1 MNLINIENL
10 TKSYTERKLFN
21 GASFSLQEGEKVGV
35 IGINGTGKTTL
46 LKMIMGEEET
56 DEGTVTLANHVVL
69 RYLPQHPEFAPD
81 KSSLECVLEGN
92 VTDENRWSIESE
104 AKAMMT
110 RLGIK
115 DFMQPAGQLSGG
127 QRKRLALI
135 SVLLSPA
142 DILLLDEPTNHLDY
156 EMADWL
162 EDYLKKWRGAL
173 IMVTHDRYF
182 LDSVTNRIIE
192 IDKGLI
198 YSYQT
203 NYSGYL
209 ELKTQRQEMELAT
222 ERKRQSIL
230 RVELEWIRRGARAR
244 STKQKAHIQRYEEL
258 RDRQA
263 PVQDSQVELSSIS
276 TRLGKTTVELEHIC
290 KAYGEK
296 KLIDDFSYIFLKG
309 DRVGFV
315 GPNGCGKST
324 LMNALTAAGVLA
336 EDRLFAT
343 LDPTART
350 LRLPDGREVLLVDTV
365 GLVRRLPHQLVEA
378 FHSTLEEAAQA
389 DAILNVCD
397 AASPE
402 AEEQLQLT
410 EDLLR
415 ELRAEEADRPE
426 PPTLRV
432 YNKCDL
438 LGGPIALGGR
448 RAVAISAATGAGLT
462 QLLDTLAAVLPPD
475 RRRVQVL
482 IPFRE
487 GALAERCRRQGAV
500 EKEQFTPEG
509 VQMTVTL
516 GLRELEAVRPYLM
529 ETPPENGAPSA

>member
-1 MNLINIENL
+1 MNKESRMAEQHAESSSERALLVSLDTGDFDAQVSLEELAELARSAGAEVRGSVLQRRSAPDPATCIGAGRLEEIRQVCQNDDIDLLIFDREL
-10 TKSYTERKLFN
+10 TATQHRTLEDLS
-21 GASFSLQEGEKVGV
+21 GV
-35 IGINGTGKTTL
+35 RVVDRTTL
-46 LKMIMGEEET
+46 ILDIFAGRAHSA
-56 DEGTVTLANHVVL
+56 EG
-69 RYLPQHPEFAPD
+69 
-81 KSSLECVLEGN
+81 
-92 VTDENRWSIESE
+92 
-104 AKAMMT
+104 
-110 RLGIK
+110 RL
-115 DFMQPAGQLSGG
+115 
-127 QRKRLALI
+127 
-135 SVLLSPA
+135 
-142 DILLLDEPTNHLDY
+142 
-156 EMADWL
+156 
-162 EDYLKKWRGAL
+162 
-173 IMVTHDRYF
+173 
-182 LDSVTNRIIE
+182 
-192 IDKGLI
+192 
-198 YSYQT
+198 
-203 NYSGYL
+203 
-209 ELKTQRQEMELAT
+209 
-222 ERKRQSIL
+222 
-230 RVELEWIRRGARAR
+230 
-244 STKQKAHIQRYEEL
+244 
-258 RDRQA
+258 
-263 PVQDSQVELSSIS
+263 QVELAQLHYLLPRLAGQGTALS
-276 TRLGKTTVELEHIC
+276 RLGGGIGTRGPGETQLETDRRHIRRRIGYLKNQLEQVKKRRALTRQRREKEGRLTVAL
-290 KAYGEK
+290 
-296 KLIDDFSYIFLKG
+296 
-309 DRVGFV
+309 VGYT
-315 GPNGCGKST
+315 NAGKST

-462 QLLDTLAAVLPPD
+462 QLLDTLAAVLPTD

>member
-1 MNLINIENL
+1 MNKESRMAEQHAESSSERALLVSLDTGDFDAQVSLEELAELARSAGAEVRGSVLQRRSAPDPATCIGAGRLEEIRQVCQNDDIDLLIFDRELTATQHRNL
-10 TKSYTERKLFN
+10 EDLS
-21 GASFSLQEGEKVGV
+21 GV
-35 IGINGTGKTTL
+35 RVVDRTTL
-46 LKMIMGEEET
+46 ILDIFAGRAHSA
-56 DEGTVTLANHVVL
+56 EG
-69 RYLPQHPEFAPD
+69 
-81 KSSLECVLEGN
+81 
-92 VTDENRWSIESE
+92 
-104 AKAMMT
+104 
-110 RLGIK
+110 RL
-115 DFMQPAGQLSGG
+115 
-127 QRKRLALI
+127 
-135 SVLLSPA
+135 
-142 DILLLDEPTNHLDY
+142 
-156 EMADWL
+156 
-162 EDYLKKWRGAL
+162 
-173 IMVTHDRYF
+173 
-182 LDSVTNRIIE
+182 
-192 IDKGLI
+192 
-198 YSYQT
+198 
-203 NYSGYL
+203 
-209 ELKTQRQEMELAT
+209 
-222 ERKRQSIL
+222 
-230 RVELEWIRRGARAR
+230 
-244 STKQKAHIQRYEEL
+244 
-258 RDRQA
+258 
-263 PVQDSQVELSSIS
+263 QVELAQLQYLLPRLAGQGTALS
-276 TRLGKTTVELEHIC
+276 RLGGGIGTRGPGETQLETDRRHIRRRIGYLKNQLEQVKKRRALTRQRREKEGRLTVAL
-290 KAYGEK
+290 
-296 KLIDDFSYIFLKG
+296 
-309 DRVGFV
+309 VGYT
-315 GPNGCGKST
+315 NAGKST
-324 LMNALTAAGVLA
+324 LMNALTAAGVMA

-462 QLLDTLAAVLPPD
+462 QLLDTLAAVLPTD

>member
-1 MNLINIENL
+1 MTQESRMAEQHAESSSERALLVSLDTGDFDAQVSLEELAELARSAGAEVRGSVLQRRSAPDPATCIGAGRLEEIRQVCQNDDIDLLIFDRELTATQHRNLEDL
-10 TKSYTERKLFN
+10 S
-21 GASFSLQEGEKVGV
+21 GV
-35 IGINGTGKTTL
+35 RVVDRTTL
-46 LKMIMGEEET
+46 ILDIFAGRAHSA
-56 DEGTVTLANHVVL
+56 EG
-69 RYLPQHPEFAPD
+69 
-81 KSSLECVLEGN
+81 
-92 VTDENRWSIESE
+92 
-104 AKAMMT
+104 
-110 RLGIK
+110 RL
-115 DFMQPAGQLSGG
+115 
-127 QRKRLALI
+127 
-135 SVLLSPA
+135 
-142 DILLLDEPTNHLDY
+142 
-156 EMADWL
+156 
-162 EDYLKKWRGAL
+162 
-173 IMVTHDRYF
+173 
-182 LDSVTNRIIE
+182 
-192 IDKGLI
+192 
-198 YSYQT
+198 
-203 NYSGYL
+203 
-209 ELKTQRQEMELAT
+209 
-222 ERKRQSIL
+222 
-230 RVELEWIRRGARAR
+230 
-244 STKQKAHIQRYEEL
+244 
-258 RDRQA
+258 
-263 PVQDSQVELSSIS
+263 QVELAQLQYLLPRLAGQGTALS
-276 TRLGKTTVELEHIC
+276 RLGGGIGTRGPGETQLETDRRHIRRRIGYLKNQLEQVKKRRALTRQRREKEGRLTVAL
-290 KAYGEK
+290 
-296 KLIDDFSYIFLKG
+296 
-309 DRVGFV
+309 VGYT
-315 GPNGCGKST
+315 NAGKST